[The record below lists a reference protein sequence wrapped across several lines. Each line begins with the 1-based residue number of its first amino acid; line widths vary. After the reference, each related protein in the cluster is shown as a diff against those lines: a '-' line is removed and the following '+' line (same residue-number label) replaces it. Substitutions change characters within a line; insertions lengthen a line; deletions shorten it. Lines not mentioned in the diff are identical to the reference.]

1 MKQPTEDQTGLKKL
15 PKSVLNKMGY
25 MKNGGK
31 VKAKGMAMGGK
42 VKSKGMAMGGKVKAK
57 GMAMGGKVKAKGM
70 AMGGKVKSKGMAMG
84 GKVMGYKNGGA
95 VMVKTNQK
103 PHMS

>member
-1 MKQPTEDQTGLKKL
+1 MKQPTDDQ
-15 PKSVLNKMGY
+15 
-25 MKNGGK
+25 
-31 VKAKGMAMGGK
+31 AKGMAMGGK
-42 VKSKGMAMGGKVKAK
+42 VKSKGY
-57 GMAMGGKVKAKGM
+57 AMGGKVKAKGM

-95 VMVKTNQK
+95 VTVRTNQK

>member
-1 MKQPTEDQTGLKKL
+1 MKKPTDDQAGLKKL
-15 PKSVLNKMGY
+15 PTAVRNKMGY

-31 VKAKGMAMGGK
+31 VK
-42 VKSKGMAMGGKVKAK
+42 SKGY
-57 GMAMGGKVKAKGM
+57 AMGGKVKAKGM

-95 VMVKTNQK
+95 VTVRTNQK

>member
-15 PKSVLNKMGY
+15 PKSVRNKMGY
-25 MKNGGK
+25 MKN
-31 VKAKGMAMGGK
+31 
-42 VKSKGMAMGGKVKAK
+42 GGKVKAK

>member
-1 MKQPTEDQTGLKKL
+1 MKQPTDDQAGLKKL
-15 PKSVLNKMGY
+15 PAAVRNKMGY

-42 VKSKGMAMGGKVKAK
+42 VKSKGYAMGGR
-57 GMAMGGKVKAKGM
+57 
-70 AMGGKVKSKGMAMG
+70 VKSKGMAMG
-84 GKVMGYKNGGA
+84 GKVQGFRTGGA

>member
-15 PKSVLNKMGY
+15 PKSVRNKMGY

-31 VKAKGMAMGGK
+31 VK
-42 VKSKGMAMGGKVKAK
+42 SKGY
-57 GMAMGGKVKAKGM
+57 AMGGKVKAKGM

-84 GKVMGYKNGGA
+84 GKVKSKGMAMGGKIMGYKNGGA

>member
-1 MKQPTEDQTGLKKL
+1 MKDLSGDGKITQKDIMIGRGVIKKRNGGMI
-15 PKSVLNKMGY
+15 KSKGMAG
-25 MKNGGK
+25 GGK

-42 VKSKGMAMGGKVKAK
+42 VNTKGMAMGGKVQ
-57 GMAMGGKVKAKGM
+57 GFR
-70 AMGGKVKSKGMAMG
+70 
-84 GKVMGYKNGGA
+84 NGGA

>member
-1 MKQPTEDQTGLKKL
+1 MKKPTDDQAGLKKL
-15 PKSVLNKMGY
+15 PTAVRNKMGY

-42 VKSKGMAMGGKVKAK
+42 VKSKGYAMGGR
-57 GMAMGGKVKAKGM
+57 
-70 AMGGKVKSKGMAMG
+70 VKSKGMAMG
-84 GKVMGYKNGGA
+84 GKVQGFKHGGA

>member
-1 MKQPTEDQTGLKKL
+1 MKDLSGDGKITQKDIMIGRGVIKKRNGGMI
-15 PKSVLNKMGY
+15 KSKGMAGGGKVKSKGMAG
-25 MKNGGK
+25 GGK
-31 VKAKGMAMGGK
+31 VKAKGMAMGGR

-57 GMAMGGKVKAKGM
+57 GMAMGGKVQGFR
-70 AMGGKVKSKGMAMG
+70 
-84 GKVMGYKNGGA
+84 NGGA

>member
-1 MKQPTEDQTGLKKL
+1 MKDLSGDGKITQKDIMIGRGVIKKR
-15 PKSVLNKMGY
+15 
-25 MKNGGK
+25 NGGMIK
-31 VKAKGMAMGGK
+31 SKGMAGGGK
-42 VKSKGMAMGGKVKAK
+42 VKSKGMAGGGKVKAK

-70 AMGGKVKSKGMAMG
+70 AMGGKVQGFR
-84 GKVMGYKNGGA
+84 NGGA

>member
-1 MKQPTEDQTGLKKL
+1 MKQPTDDQAGLKKL
-15 PKSVLNKMGY
+15 PAAVRNKMGY
-25 MKNGGK
+25 MKN
-31 VKAKGMAMGGK
+31 
-42 VKSKGMAMGGKVKAK
+42 
-57 GMAMGGKVKAKGM
+57 GGKVKAKGM

-95 VMVKTNQK
+95 VTVRTNQK

>member
-1 MKQPTEDQTGLKKL
+1 MKKPTDDQAGLKKL
-15 PKSVLNKMGY
+15 PTAVRNKMGY

-42 VKSKGMAMGGKVKAK
+42 VKSKGYAMGGR
-57 GMAMGGKVKAKGM
+57 
-70 AMGGKVKSKGMAMG
+70 VKSKGMAMG
-84 GKVMGYKNGGA
+84 GKVQGFRNGGA

>member
-15 PKSVLNKMGY
+15 PKSVRNKMGY

-42 VKSKGMAMGGKVKAK
+42 V
-57 GMAMGGKVKAKGM
+57 
-70 AMGGKVKSKGMAMG
+70 
-84 GKVMGYKNGGA
+84 MGYKNGGA
-95 VMVKTNQK
+95 VTVRTNQK

>member
-1 MKQPTEDQTGLKKL
+1 MKKPTDDQAGLKKL
-15 PKSVLNKMGY
+15 PTAVRNKMGY

-31 VKAKGMAMGGK
+31 VKAKGMAMGGR
-42 VKSKGMAMGGKVKAK
+42 VKSKGMAMGGKVNTK
-57 GMAMGGKVKAKGM
+57 GMAMGGKVQGFR
-70 AMGGKVKSKGMAMG
+70 
-84 GKVMGYKNGGA
+84 NGGA

>member
-1 MKQPTEDQTGLKKL
+1 MKQPTEDQAGLKKL
-15 PKSVLNKMGY
+15 PKSVRNKMGY
-25 MKNGGK
+25 MKN
-31 VKAKGMAMGGK
+31 
-42 VKSKGMAMGGKVKAK
+42 GGKVKAK